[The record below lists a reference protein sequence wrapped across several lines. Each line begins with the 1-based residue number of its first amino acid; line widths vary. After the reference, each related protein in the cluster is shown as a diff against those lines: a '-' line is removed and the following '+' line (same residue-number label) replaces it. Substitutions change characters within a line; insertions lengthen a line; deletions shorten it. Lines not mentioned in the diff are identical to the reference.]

1 MAVLPLSELIKNN
14 YSWDVEWIESQS
26 ASFVDSEGKEKSLS
40 FIDPQTL
47 EKTPPPAPQ
56 EKPTTSTLSTS
67 SPIIDTPTTTLVEI
81 DDPDRKLTKAEADEL
96 KATEKEYK
104 DALAFVKDMIAPAMM
119 QIDAKKLQIGDTY
132 IRTIFTYAY
141 PDLLEWNWLSP
152 LINWDV
158 KFDISMFIYPI
169 DSSRVNRFL
178 KKRLTQLRSQY
189 AINREKW
196 LITDPHLDAQM
207 QDVEELQ
214 VSLTRGQE
222 KYYHFSLYIT
232 TYAESEDEM
241 RRLGNTLDVMLSG
254 RNILTKQALLRAEQ
268 GFIAT
273 GPFARDEVNV
283 YRNIS
288 TKGLSTTFPFSSNS
302 LSQDDGIFYGINTHN
317 NSLII
322 FDRFKTENANMCV
335 FAKSGWGKSFAVK
348 LEILRALML
357 WTDVI
362 VLDPENEYRAL
373 VETVWGTYLNI
384 NLNSN
389 ERINPFDLP
398 RSLKDTESHPGDLL
412 RGAVVNMIGLLHLML
427 GVITP
432 SEEAI
437 LERGLITT
445 YSLKGITMEDDSA
458 EGKEIPLMK
467 DFVSVLETM
476 DGAKWLVERLDKYI
490 NGIFAWVFSEPT
502 NVDLKD
508 GLVVF
513 SVRDLDEILRPIAM
527 YIILNYVWNVARS
540 SMKKRQLVV
549 DEAWN
554 IMQYEDSAKFLFG
567 LVKRARKYG
576 LGITTITQ
584 DVEDFMTNQYGKAI
598 VTNSSIQLL
607 LKQSPASIDV
617 LQDVFKLTEQ
627 EKYILL
633 NASVGTGL
641 FFAGWEHVG
650 IQILASYF
658 EEKVITSKPN
668 M

>member
-1 MAVLPLSELIKNN
+1 MAVPTLAQLIEEN
-14 YSWDVEWIESQS
+14 YTGDIEWLESIPT
-26 ASFVDSEGKEKSLS
+26 SFVLPKSEN
-40 FIDPQTL
+40 
-47 EKTPPPAPQ
+47 
-56 EKPTTSTLSTS
+56 
-67 SPIIDTPTTTLVEI
+67 IDTVSTPSTVIEKKQETLVI
-81 DDPDRKLTKAEADEL
+81 DLNDPDRKLTKAEALEL
-96 KATEKEYK
+96 KETEKEYK
-104 DALAFVKDMIAPAMM
+104 EALAYVKDMIAPSMM
-119 QIDAKKLQIGDTY
+119 RIDATKLQIGDTFV
-132 IRTIFTYAY
+132 RTIFTYAY
-141 PDLLEWNWLSP
+141 PDVLEWNWLSP

-158 KFDISMFIYPI
+158 KFDVSMFVYPV
-169 DSSRVNRFL
+169 DSARVMRFL
-178 KKRLTQLRSQY
+178 RKRLTQLRSQY

-196 LITDPHLDAQM
+196 LIGDPHLDAQI

-214 VSLTRGQE
+214 ISLTRGQE
-222 KYYHFSLYIT
+222 KYFHLSLYIT

-241 RRLGNTLDVMLSG
+241 KKLSNTLDVMLAG
-254 RNILTKQALLRAEQ
+254 RNILTKQTFLRAEQ

-283 YRNIS
+283 FRNIS

-322 FDRFKTENANMCV
+322 FDRFQTENANMCV

-348 LEILRALML
+348 LEILRALMMG
-357 WTDVI
+357 TDVI
-362 VLDPENEYRAL
+362 VLDPENEYKAL
-373 VETVWGTYLNI
+373 VDTVGGTYLNI

-398 RSLKDTESHPGDLL
+398 RAMKDTDAHPGDLL

-432 SEEAI
+432 NEEAI
-437 LERGLITT
+437 LEKALITS
-445 YSLKGITMEDDSA
+445 YSLKGITMDDDNI

-467 DFVSVLETM
+467 DLLSVLETM
-476 DGAKWLVERLDKYI
+476 EGARGLVERLDKYVS
-490 NGIFAWVFSEPT
+490 GIFSGVFSQST
-502 NVDLKD
+502 NVNLKEW
-508 GLVVF
+508 LVVF

-527 YIILNYVWNVARS
+527 YMLLNYVWNVVRS
-540 SMKKRQLVV
+540 SEKKRMLVV

-607 LKQSPASIDV
+607 LKQSPASIDI
-617 LQDVFKLTEQ
+617 LQDIFKLTEQ

-641 FFAGWEHVG
+641 FFAGGEHVG
-650 IQILASYF
+650 IQILSSYF
-658 EEKVITSKPN
+658 EEKIITTKPN
-668 M
+668 V